1 MEDDNDETSTKYG
14 SFESS
19 DEHSSNELP
28 QSKREILHL
37 TVSCE
42 PSLVEEEEDECEDN
56 GKSNR

>member
-1 MEDDNDETSTKYG
+1 MEDDNDETSTKYS

-19 DEHSSNELP
+19 DELSSNELP
-28 QSKREILHL
+28 QAKRDLLHL

-42 PSLVEEEEDECEDN
+42 PSLVEEEDESEDN

>member
-1 MEDDNDETSTKYG
+1 MEDDNDETSTKYS

-19 DEHSSNELP
+19 DEHSSNELS
-28 QSKREILHL
+28 QAKGDLLHL

-42 PSLVEEEEDECEDN
+42 PSLVEEEDEPEDN